1 MSDQATELRKLVMR
15 AARERV
21 AAAAPP
27 PKMIALFGGRP
38 GVGVT
43 TLAMELALAVA
54 RQGLRA
60 VLVDANLRRADIAGR
75 CQLRENNGIA
85 EVLAARRDVHEVL
98 ERGPC
103 GLQILPGPASPIHHE
118 VTLREQQRL
127 LQQIHTLGL
136 HADWVLVDAGEI
148 ANPLLT
154 LFWRSADQPVLVT
167 TSESSVLMDS
177 YASLKTLHALSRVDW
192 PRLIVNR
199 VDDATT
205 ADEVATRIGRSCER
219 FLETQLGFAG
229 FIPENLD
236 LSSAGEPEPWQPGD
250 TETPAARAI
259 VRLAAEFTQSGSR
272 HNRAGPNVA

>member
-1 MSDQATELRKLVMR
+1 MSDQATELRKLVLR

-38 GVGVT
+38 EVGVT
-43 TLAMELALAVA
+43 TLAIELALAVA

-60 VLVDANLRRADIAGR
+60 VLVDADLRRAEIARR
-75 CQLRENNGIA
+75 CKLRENNGIA

-103 GLQILPGPASPIHHE
+103 GLQILPGPSSPIHHE
-118 VTLREQQRL
+118 VTPREQQRL

-154 LFWRSADQPVLVT
+154 TFWKVADQPVLVT

-177 YASLKTLHALSRVDW
+177 YASLKTLHAQTRVAW

-219 FLETQLGFAG
+219 FLEAQLGFVG
-229 FIPENLD
+229 FVPENID
-236 LSSAGEPEPWQPGD
+236 SNSAGEREPWQPGD
-250 TETPAARAI
+250 TETPAARA
-259 VRLAAEFTQSGSR
+259 VSRLAVELTQAGSK
-272 HNRAGPNVA
+272 HNRAGPHVA